1 MPIVQIHLL
10 SGRSEKKKRKLVAAV
25 TTAIVNTVDVPPEKV
40 RIIISDMKPENYAV
54 AGVLT
59 LDAPKAKVKTKAA
72 KPAKAKAT
80 AVKKKKTRR

>member
-25 TTAIVNTVDVPPEKV
+25 TEAIVSTVDVPPEKV
-40 RIIISDMKPENYAV
+40 RIILSDMKPENYAV

-59 LDAPKAKVKTKAA
+59 LDAPKAKKA
-72 KPAKAKAT
+72 KPAKAPR
-80 AVKKKKTRR
+80 AVGRKKKIR